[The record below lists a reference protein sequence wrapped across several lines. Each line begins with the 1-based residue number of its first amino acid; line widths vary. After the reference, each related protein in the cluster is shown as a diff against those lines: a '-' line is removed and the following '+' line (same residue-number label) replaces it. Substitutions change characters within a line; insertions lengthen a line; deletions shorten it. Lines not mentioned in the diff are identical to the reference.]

1 MSNFSSDLS
10 ETTRRLHTFS
20 QLPSVS
26 VAYTGMRS
34 QIPECAQTPGS
45 ICNVNVRTLQ
55 TDTIQYK
62 HNLTISIFLKTRMFD
77 NH

>member
-10 ETTRRLHTFS
+10 ETRRLHTFS

-34 QIPECAQTPGS
+34 QIPECVQTPDS
-45 ICNVNVRTLQ
+45 ICNMKDDNF
-55 TDTIQYK
+55 TD
-62 HNLTISIFLKTRMFD
+62 
-77 NH
+77 